1 MTDLILPKTEMGVLI
16 HPILGILVNVA
27 LVPVRAVQEG
37 ISEGKAVLQER
48 GDMIWYDLI

>member
-1 MTDLILPKTEMGVLI
+1 MRDLILPTTEVGVLI

-37 ISEGKAVLQER
+37 ISEGKASSSGE
-48 GDMIWYDLI
+48 GEI